1 MIFFHVFKYW
11 RELAHLR
18 DVTESREMNYAIKLL
33 ALCELLIE
41 FYKHLK
47 YQYNTCIMLIKIC
60 ENWGGYLILSDVIF
74 YICFNI
80 SLSLSVTLYL
90 FLSLS
95 FSPLSINKNRFWNK
109 SIGLKVKHRKKQT
122 VYEITT
128 LSLFLSISNKKCFS
142 L

>member
-1 MIFFHVFKYW
+1 MQNYMNNNICEKSFVSTVLFIFSAVEFKEKTHDFFHVFKYW

-60 ENWGGYLILSDVIF
+60 ENLGGYLILSDVIF

-80 SLSLSVTLYL
+80 SLSLSHHSSGT
-90 FLSLS
+90 S
-95 FSPLSINKNRFWNK
+95 
-109 SIGLKVKHRKKQT
+109 
-122 VYEITT
+122 
-128 LSLFLSISNKKCFS
+128 
-142 L
+142 